1 MTIVFPKNNLPEP
14 AQPWAREIQ
23 KQLVNVIASDSANEV
38 NNAAR
43 DNQLNSSLITTTNT
57 LNAII
62 GLGTPGSG
70 YTINADNINGGTI
83 TGVTFETTG
92 AAESLSL
99 SSGEILFYA
108 DSTLVA
114 RAKGEDGLFVLDNMQ
129 TGTGSGIAIGS
140 LGASL
145 FGRGAEVSCGSAG
158 ANKVEIYASSGL
170 VFYGSTGNASI
181 TSAGTIRTDGSL
193 IRDALDGGG
202 TTGASFNDSGSLV
215 RTTSSERYKQDI
227 EDLDI
232 QYEDLLSLQAR
243 RFRLKDEVERSPD
256 ARYYAGFIAEE
267 VDQTPLK
274 DFVSYQKLEDGT
286 KRPDGVYYGELTAA
300 LLEAIKHQDQ
310 LIKSLT
316 NRIEILEGKV

>member
-23 KQLVNVIASDSANEV
+23 KQLVNVIASDSANEI

-83 TGVTFETTG
+83 TG
-92 AAESLSL
+92 
-99 SSGEILFYA
+99 I
-108 DSTLVA
+108 
-114 RAKGEDGLFVLDNMQ
+114 VLN
-129 TGTGSGIAIGS
+129 T
-140 LGASL
+140 
-145 FGRGAEVSCGSAG
+145 
-158 ANKVEIYASSGL
+158 ASSGQRVSL
-170 VFYGSTGNASI
+170 ESDQIIFYNSDDVGAGAIFGTTYDTETALSFQSAGGAYISAAVGYKVYSVGPFEATSTIKAF
-181 TSAGTIRTDGSL
+181 GTIRTDGSI
-193 IRDALDGGG
+193 IRDALAGGG
-202 TTGASFNDSGSLV
+202 TTGASINDNGSLI

-232 QYEDLLSLQAR
+232 QYEDLLSLQGR
-243 RFRLKDEVERSPD
+243 RFRLKDEAGENPD

-267 VDQTPLK
+267 LDETSLK
-274 DFVSYQKLEDGT
+274 DFVSYEKLEDGT

-316 NRIEILEGKV
+316 SRIETLEGKVE